1 MRDKGAPAGQIQ
13 LGLTA
18 EKLDPEITVEERP
31 APAIM
36 IAAHE
41 RDRDAAGAYLLELGD
56 GGKVFAGDDALIL
69 EPEIEQI
76 AGHDEVVADLGYF
89 FEEGVKRGPDAGW
102 DLAEVGV
109 RYDEDARNR
118 GGHGPSLESW
128 NRCRKPIGDPDDALI

>member
-1 MRDKGAPAGQIQ
+1 MLFGQSVAMRDKGAPAGQIQ

-56 GGKVFAGDDALIL
+56 GGKVFAGNDALIL
-69 EPEIEQI
+69 GF
-76 AGHDEVVADLGYF
+76 ARKWTLL
-89 FEEGVKRGPDAGW
+89 KR
-102 DLAEVGV
+102 
-109 RYDEDARNR
+109 Y
-118 GGHGPSLESW
+118 
-128 NRCRKPIGDPDDALI
+128 